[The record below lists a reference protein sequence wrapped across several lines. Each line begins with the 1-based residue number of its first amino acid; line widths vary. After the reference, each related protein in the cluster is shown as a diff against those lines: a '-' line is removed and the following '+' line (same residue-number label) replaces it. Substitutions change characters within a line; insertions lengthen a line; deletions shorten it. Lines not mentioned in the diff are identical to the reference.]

1 MNEAQIQKFLDEHNY
16 DIRITHNGRWIDQ
29 KCTMDVVCLVA
40 DCIIEFVNSRPEK
53 TFTVNDIW
61 YNEYTVE
68 NVQQI
73 FSKPNPSE
81 KASNE
86 YDKYFGQPIKLLDA
100 AGVIH
105 GEKEGNRYVYEIVD
119 YEILEYISFRE
130 RNSYTFLCLYIEK
143 VLRDSGIYRLFEYFF
158 RLQDKNSF
166 KDLKDGYTEF
176 TIRNTP
182 INGTTECGRIFTK
195 VLNPLACKYRK
206 CGTER
211 GHLSKDVIT
220 QDMILYNQR
229 NWRDILSEKPKEMTR
244 VEYEVTLPKP
254 DEDYM
259 TAYRINRAKRN
270 LRRFN
275 DLYRKGRTEV
285 YDERH
290 IADLATQMHHIFPAS
305 DYPAIADYLEN
316 LIALTPTQHFTYAH
330 PNNNTQY
337 IDRMYQYMCLISKA
351 GAIRE
356 NLMHRD
362 NVPVIYDFYLF
373 QTVLSTGL
381 ETDDFYEVNDM
392 DFEKILN
399 LIEVHYRG

>member
-244 VEYEVTLPKP
+244 VEYAVTLPKP

-275 DLYRKGRTEV
+275 DLYRNGRTEV

-356 NLMHRD
+356 NLMHMN